1 MEEASGVGF
10 ISFLHSEA
18 IAAMAIVPV
27 LPQFPLGMQ
36 RGGQEGD
43 NGAEKWGKNS
53 ASQHNWK

>member
-1 MEEASGVGF
+1 MGF
-10 ISFLHSEA
+10 ISFLHSEVR
-18 IAAMAIVPV
+18 AAMTIMPV